1 VPIRGPRDG
10 RLVAGL
16 ALAGPA
22 ARVAEPNEELV
33 ALLRDHAARLAPLL
47 A

>member
-16 ALAGPA
+16 ALAGPTV
-22 ARVAEPNEELV
+22 RIAEPNEEIIEV
-33 ALLRDHAARLAPLL
+33 LRDHAARLAPLL